1 MEIGHK
7 EKKNC
12 KKCRED
18 PYLDDVRLR
27 DGRLYL
33 FIDISSRPASFS
45 RLLAASV
52 SNIFLS
58 VDLSI
63 PPHSTRSSRARV
75 QEVQL

>member
-1 MEIGHK
+1 MEKSMEIGHK

-33 FIDISSRPASFS
+33 FIDISSRPASFAEES
-45 RLLAASV
+45 S
-52 SNIFLS
+52 
-58 VDLSI
+58 
-63 PPHSTRSSRARV
+63 PRSLRF
-75 QEVQL
+75 